1 MGFLDWLSRREKPRT
16 GPYAE
21 ASFFHIPDRDYF
33 GWYATSPDGGFT
45 LTWRDAN
52 DEGTHGGA
60 RASGMG
66 RYFLLAGDAIIA
78 EGQIERPNDGKVASD
93 GTFILNDWRFNSELG
108 GAFCAFRADGSPI
121 VSQRFTANLLNN
133 GLSANGRLA
142 VCQTCN
148 SHTDDASVLAVFD
161 LTQGREIVRWKPESG
176 WAESY
181 AFADDGQSIRL
192 CYPGGASLAY
202 SLDGRFL
209 DRDLWIERSLGRGDL
224 AVIQQLIDSEDKKPS
239 AELARRLVAGIDVA
253 LKATSDDHICAWA
266 YKLRGISLEAEKNW
280 PEALRS
286 YDLALGLDPKIGVK
300 RRADALRKASNK

>member
-1 MGFLDWLSRREKPRT
+1 
-16 GPYAE
+16 
-21 ASFFHIPDRDYF
+21 
-33 GWYATSPDGGFT
+33 
-45 LTWRDAN
+45 
-52 DEGTHGGA
+52 
-60 RASGMG
+60 MG

-181 AFADDGQSIRL
+181 AFADD
-192 CYPGGASLAY
+192 